1 MPRPIAR
8 IYAPLADY
16 FAAHGATGGRIPR
29 RMSLDTY
36 GHYLRDAVLS

>member
-16 FAAHGATGGRIPR
+16 FAARGATGGRSCIPCSTGVP
-29 RMSLDTY
+29 MAPEALSL
-36 GHYLRDAVLS
+36 A